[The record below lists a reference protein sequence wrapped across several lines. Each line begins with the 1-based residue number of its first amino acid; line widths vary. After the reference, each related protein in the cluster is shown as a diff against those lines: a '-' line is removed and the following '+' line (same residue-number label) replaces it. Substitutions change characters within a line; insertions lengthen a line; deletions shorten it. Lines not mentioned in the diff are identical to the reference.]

1 MQMIHSAN
9 AVSMSSADLLELVND
24 ARADAGE
31 PKIRANVFAD
41 RIKDELDGEH
51 YKSFVVQNLNGTQS
65 EVFELTRD
73 QCALVSMRESKAVRR
88 KVLSKL
94 NALEAKLAQQAAIPT
109 TLSAALR
116 LAADQAEQIEQ
127 QAQQLAIAAPKVEF
141 VDRFVVAD
149 GLYGF
154 RQVAKMLAAKENELS
169 QWLIDSGIMYR
180 LGGKLTPCAAH
191 LNTGRFEVKAGASDA
206 GHAFTQ
212 AKFTAKGFEWIAGKW
227 AVRQLEIAA

>member
-9 AVSMSSADLLELVND
+9 PVSMSSREIADLTG
-24 ARADAGE
+24 AGHD
-31 PKIRANVFAD
+31 NVLKTL
-41 RIKDELDGEH
+41 R
-51 YKSFVVQNLNGTQS
+51 
-65 EVFELTRD
+65 
-73 QCALVSMRESKAVRR
+73 ALVSRGVVSGNETPYTHPQNGQTYTEIMLNYRDTMVVVSGYSVELRAKIIDRWQELESRQAVT
-88 KVLSKL
+88 V
-94 NALEAKLAQQAAIPT
+94 PT

-141 VDRFVVAD
+141 VDRFVVAS

-180 LGGKLTPCAAH
+180 LAGKLTPCAAH

-227 AVRQLEIAA
+227 AVRQLEEAA